1 MTFKTNILAS
11 DEAQYLDTYDLNNS
25 ITKSINYV

>member
-11 DEAQYLDTYDLNNS
+11 DKAQYLDAYDLNNS